1 MTVTTD
7 TNRSDGLHLVLAT
20 DGSAGAAL
28 ALDMLLD
35 LPLGP
40 RDRVTVVTHPTFF
53 LAARP
58 NGDGIVSRLAA
69 RQRDRAR
76 AIVKATLARLIERGI
91 RVDGVVQ
98 DGEDAVDAIVR
109 AATSRKADLVVVGSR
124 GHGAVASLLI
134 GSTARTLAIL
144 CPVPILIVRGP
155 GKAPQR
161 VLLAYDGSPA
171 ARAALALLRRL
182 PLPREATVV
191 ALNVIPPRT
200 WPELGA
206 DDDDALDLRVR
217 IEREDLTS
225 AESVVGEAALPFG
238 DGAVRPIIDAR
249 AGRRNDPP
257 AITTFASGPRRHR
270 VARRG
275 RTAPAVLG
283 EHSGADHCQRRLHR
297 PRCSR
302 ADPPREGDAECPRG
316 SAGHL
321 ADGPQCR
328 TDADNLRNG
337 TRAPPVAMR
346 RSGHGDRVPSQIGP
360 AG

>member
-1 MTVTTD
+1 MTD
-7 TNRSDGLHLVLAT
+7 AGRSDGLHLMLAT

-40 RDRVTVVTHPTFF
+40 ADHVTVVMHPTFF

-58 NGDGIVSRLAA
+58 NGDGIVSRLAT

-91 RVDGVVQ
+91 RADGVVQ

-109 AATSRKADLVVVGSR
+109 AATGRKADLVVVGSR
-124 GHGAVASLLI
+124 GHGAVASLVI

-144 CPVPILIVRGP
+144 CPVPILIVRGV

-191 ALNVIPPRT
+191 ALNVVPPRA
-200 WPELGA
+200 WPELGPGE
-206 DDDDALDLRVR
+206 DDDLLDLRVR
-217 IEREDLTS
+217 VEREDLTN
-225 AESVVGEAALPFG
+225 AGSVVGEVALPFG
-238 DGAVRPIIDAR
+238 DGAISPIIDGGPVAETILERAR
-249 AGRRNDPP
+249 RLPADLIVIGSRGAG
-257 AITTFASGPRRHR
+257 GPRRPFWGSTAER
-270 VARRG
+270 VTVSA
-275 RTAPAVLG
+275 ACPVLVVP
-283 EHSGADHCQRRLHR
+283 E
-297 PRCSR
+297 PI
-302 ADPPREGDAECPRG
+302 
-316 SAGHL
+316 
-321 ADGPQCR
+321 
-328 TDADNLRNG
+328 
-337 TRAPPVAMR
+337 PVATQAR
-346 RSGHGDRVPSQIGP
+346 DVRQGALVI
-360 AG
+360 

>member
-182 PLPREATVV
+182 PLPHEATVV

-238 DGAVRPIIDAR
+238 DGAVRPIIDAGPVAETILQR
-249 AGRRNDPP
+249 SRRLP
-257 AITTFASGPRRHR
+257 ADLVVIGSRGAAGPRRPFWGSTAER
-270 VARRG
+270 ITVSAGCTVLVVPEPIRLARE
-275 RTAPAVLG
+275 TPNV
-283 EHSGADHCQRRLHR
+283 
-297 PRCSR
+297 
-302 ADPPREGDAECPRG
+302 REG
-316 SAGHL
+316 
-321 ADGPQCR
+321 
-328 TDADNLRNG
+328 
-337 TRAPPVAMR
+337 APVT
-346 RSGHGDRVPSQIGP
+346 
-360 AG
+360 